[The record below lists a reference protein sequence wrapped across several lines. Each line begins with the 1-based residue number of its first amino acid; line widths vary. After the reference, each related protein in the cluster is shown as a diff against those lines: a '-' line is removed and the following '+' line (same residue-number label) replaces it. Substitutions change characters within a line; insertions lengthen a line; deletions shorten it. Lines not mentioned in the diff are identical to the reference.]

1 MPSLKSGSYR
11 LTLLEAVLPWVL
23 LAGLGITTYA
33 YFFQI
38 PYAGFEFDFQEGR
51 GRVSNVFTSGS
62 QAGDLRAGDRLVRIG
77 ALSWN
82 EFEHDLSKSFFVG
95 AAKGQIVPLTVERDG
110 QLISIPWVYPGP
122 DREQILSRLDRIWWL
137 GYVFWLAGTATLIFI
152 RPKDVRWKLFTAFN
166 YITAIGFAA
175 GSNLS
180 HWHVG
185 ASAFALQVAVW
196 LALPVYLHFHWV
208 FPHRIRPVPA
218 WIWGLAYMAGGALAG
233 LGILQVVDPDL
244 YFLGF
249 ALAVVGSILLLVLHA
264 FYQPEYR
271 GDSLLLIGS
280 IFLILI
286 PPTALS
292 ILLLRGYQPTI
303 VEQNASLLTLPALPG
318 LYFFVIYRLQF
329 RGLER
334 MARRPIIVYI
344 SMVLT
349 GIGILL
355 FYSYRA
361 TRFPSITTRFG
372 YGPVSII
379 LATLTATISLFPFL
393 VLPAL
398 AGASYS
404 PSGQPGKLVIRANR
418 LVSSLLFFILVGA
431 AMGLLIIS
439 ADAQLNFIGDTTVV
453 GVGAALLSGII
464 TATAYRPFQ
473 RWVERKL
480 LSMPLP
486 RTNLIETYAS
496 RITTSL
502 DRKSLIKLLQDEVL
516 PTLLVRQSALVWFE
530 DNASNG
536 PLLACGVSTQ
546 VLPCKASFA
555 GLLAEARVYRPP
567 PRDGAPLP
575 YAWARLILPL
585 KVSEEVIGAWLLGS
599 RDPDDFYAP
608 SEIPILQALADQTAI
623 ALTNILQAEQ
633 LRAIHQANI
642 KRQEAERAELALVLH
657 DEVLNELAGLGMQ
670 ADRPDFPRRF
680 LEAQQALNSRI
691 RQTISG
697 LRPMTLNYG
706 LGPALEEYGEELAG
720 QENGRLEIEMNIDSS
735 GSRYSPEC
743 EAHLYWIVRQAC
755 ENAVQHAQ
763 ASRLRVEGSLEA
775 ELIRLEVEDDGLGFQ
790 GSQDMD
796 LLNLL
801 EGQHYGLVGMHERA
815 AILGAELEIRSEV
828 GEGTTVSVVC
838 RAPKIE
844 G

>member
-1 MPSLKSGSYR
+1 MRSLKPGSYR
-11 LTLLEAVLPWVL
+11 LTFLEAVLPWVL
-23 LAGLGITTYA
+23 LAGLGVTTYA

-51 GRVSNVFTSGS
+51 GRVSNVFASST
-62 QAGDLRAGDRLVRIG
+62 QAGILQVGDRLVRIG
-77 ALSWN
+77 ALSWS
-82 EFEHDLSKSFFVG
+82 EFEHDLSKSFF
-95 AAKGQIVPLTVERDG
+95 ASARKGQVVPLTIERDG
-110 QLISIPWVYPGP
+110 ELLSIPWVYPGP
-122 DREQILSRLDRIWWL
+122 DREQILSRLGRIWWL
-137 GYVFWLAGTATLIFI
+137 AYVFWLAGTATLIFI
-152 RPKDVRWKLFTAFN
+152 RPKDVRWKLFMAFN
-166 YITAIGFAA
+166 YITAVGFAA

-208 FPHRIRPVPA
+208 FPRQIRAVPA
-218 WIWGLAYMAGGALAG
+218 WAWGLAYAAGGALAG
-233 LGILQVVDPDL
+233 LGILQLVDPDL

-249 ALAVVGSILLLVLHA
+249 ALAVAGSILLLVLHVI
-264 FYQPEYR
+264 YQPEYR
-271 GDSLLLIGS
+271 GDSLLLTGG

-286 PPTALS
+286 PPTAMSL
-292 ILLLRGYQPTI
+292 LLLRDYQPSI

-329 RGLER
+329 KGLER

-344 SMVLT
+344 SMLLT

-361 TRFPSITTRFG
+361 TRFPSITARFG

-379 LATLTATISLFPFL
+379 LATLTTTISLFPFL

-404 PSGQPGKLVIRANR
+404 PSGQPGRLVIRANR
-418 LVSSLLFFILVGA
+418 LVSSLLFFILVGG

-453 GVGAALLSGII
+453 GVGAALLCGII

-480 LSMPLP
+480 LNMPLP

-502 DRKSLIKLLQDEVL
+502 DRKNLIKLLRDEVL

-530 DNASNG
+530 DSASKG
-536 PLLACGVSTQ
+536 PLLACGVSTEE
-546 VLPCKASFA
+546 LPCRESFA

-567 PRDGAPLP
+567 PPDGAPLP

-585 KVSEEVIGAWLLGS
+585 KVGDEVIGAWLLGS

-608 SEIPILQALADQTAI
+608 GEIPILQALADQTAI
-623 ALTNILQAEQ
+623 ALSNILQAEQ

-670 ADRPDFPRRF
+670 TDRPDFPQRF
-680 LEAQQALNSRI
+680 LEAQQTLNARI
-691 RQTISG
+691 RHTISG
-697 LRPMTLNYG
+697 LRPMMLSYG
-706 LGPALEEYGEELAG
+706 LGPALEEYREELAAQVNG
-720 QENGRLEIEMNIDSS
+720 QLEIEMRIDSS
-735 GSRYSPEC
+735 RGRYTPEC

-763 ASRLRVEGSLEA
+763 ASRLCVRGSLEA
-775 ELIRLEVEDDGLGFQ
+775 DLIRLVVEDDGVGFE
-790 GSQDMD
+790 DAEEMD
-796 LLNLL
+796 LLKLL
-801 EGQHYGLVGMHERA
+801 AGQHYGLVGMHERA
-815 AILGAELEIRSEV
+815 AILGAVLEVRSQV
-828 GEGTTVSVVC
+828 DRGTTVSVVW
-838 RAPKIE
+838 RRLKVE
-844 G
+844 D